1 MAYCPKCDG
10 GMARDETVCSHCG
23 YEFPPI
29 PAAKTASIFYSPLA
43 KASLLIGMI
52 FAAVLCAIYAVAFF
66 MTMMG
71 WRNADGAVALLM
83 FFPMFAMFVLFGRA
97 LNDEGPKEP

>member
-66 MTMMG
+66 M
-71 WRNADGAVALLM
+71 